1 MIKFNLICDK
11 QHDFEAWFSSS
22 SDFDDQK
29 LSGFVNCPI
38 CGSSEV
44 DKALMVPAIATS
56 RAKEKKQQMMKNI
69 AQQEAMKTIQ
79 KMVTEVKENSENVG
93 DKFPEE
99 ARKMHYGESDNRGI
113 YGKASKDEVRDLVD
127 EGIDVTPLPDL
138 PDKQN

>member
-11 QHDFEAWFSSS
+11 QHDYEAWFSSS

-29 LSGFVNCPI
+29 ISGFVTCPM

-44 DKALMVPAIATS
+44 EKALMIPAVTTS
-56 RAKEKKQQMMKNI
+56 RAQEKKQQIIKNA

-113 YGKASKDEVRDLVD
+113 YGKASQDEVRDLVD
-127 EGIDVTPLPDL
+127 EGIAITPLPDL

>member
-11 QHDFEAWFSSS
+11 EHDFEAWFSSS
-22 SDFDDQK
+22 SDFDGQQIAG
-29 LSGFVNCPI
+29 LVNCPM
-38 CGSSEV
+38 CGSSDIE
-44 DKALMVPAIATS
+44 KALMVPAVTTS
-56 RAKEKKQQMMKNI
+56 RAQEKKQQIIKNA
-69 AQQEAMKTIQ
+69 AQQEVMKTIQ

-113 YGKASKDEVRDLVD
+113 YGKASQDEVRDLVD
-127 EGIDVTPLPDL
+127 EGIDITPLPDL

>member
-29 LSGFVNCPI
+29 FAGFVNCPL

-44 DKALMVPAIATS
+44 EKALMIPAVATS
-56 RAKEKKQQMMKNI
+56 RAKEKKQQIMKNA

-113 YGKASKDEVRDLVD
+113 YGKASQDEVRDLVD
-127 EGIDVTPLPDL
+127 EGITVTPLPDL

>member
-29 LSGFVNCPI
+29 IAGFVTCPM
-38 CGSSEV
+38 CGSCEV
-44 DKALMVPAIATS
+44 EKALMVPAVSTS
-56 RAKEKKQQMMKNI
+56 RRQENKQQMIKNA

-79 KMVTEVKENSENVG
+79 KMVAEVKENSENVG

-113 YGKASKDEVRDLVD
+113 YGKASQEDVRELVD
-127 EGIDVTPLPDL
+127 EGIDVMPLPDL
-138 PDKQN
+138 PDKAN